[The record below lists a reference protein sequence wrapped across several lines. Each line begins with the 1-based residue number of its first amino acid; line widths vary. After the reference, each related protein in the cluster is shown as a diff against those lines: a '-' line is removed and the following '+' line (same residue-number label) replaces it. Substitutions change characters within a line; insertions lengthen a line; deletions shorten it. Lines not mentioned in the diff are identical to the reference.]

1 MKIAF
6 IGYGKMT
13 RVLAKRW
20 TGKHDIF
27 IGGRDTG
34 KAAELATEVGAS
46 QSGSVA
52 DAVRYGSI
60 AESVGFGEIV
70 VISTPAHAVEDAMTN
85 GGGGNAFAGKIIL
98 DINNP
103 VSAPGYPHATT
114 TDELYWP
121 DLFDGKSLAE
131 RIAALAPKAKVV
143 KAFNMCAA
151 PVWEMDPPVFDGRKL
166 SALYCGDDEGAKKAV
181 AGLIELIGC
190 KPVDIGELKYARLLE
205 AAAAIVIKT
214 LFEGS
219 DAKTVLTFADA
230 K

>member
-20 TGKHDIF
+20 AGKHDIF

-34 KAAELATEVGAS
+34 KAAELAIEVGAAG
-46 QSGSVA
+46 SGSVA
-52 DAVRYGSI
+52 EAVQ
-60 AESVGFGEIV
+60 FGEIV

-85 GGGGNAFAGKIIL
+85 GGGGDAFAGKIIL

-114 TDELYWP
+114 TDELYLP

-131 RIAALAPKAKVV
+131 RIAASAPKAKVV

-166 SALYCGDDEGAKKAV
+166 SALYCGDDDDAKKAV